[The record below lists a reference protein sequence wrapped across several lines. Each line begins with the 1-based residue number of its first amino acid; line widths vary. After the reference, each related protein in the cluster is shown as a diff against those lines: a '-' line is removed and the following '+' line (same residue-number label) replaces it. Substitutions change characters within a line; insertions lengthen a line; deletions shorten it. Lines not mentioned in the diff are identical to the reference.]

1 VLENAARY
9 SAGEQVSVRTHA
21 VGPRVRVLIVDHGP
35 GIPAR
40 EQERIF
46 LPFYRAP
53 EGGAAY
59 SGSGLGLAI
68 SKGFLELNGARIA
81 VESQGGHGTTFVVE
95 LPLPDE
101 QPDAASVPAGPIA
114 SAG

>member
-1 VLENAARY
+1 MRAR
-9 SAGEQVSVRTHA
+9 A
-21 VGPRVRVLIVDHGP
+21 VGPRVRVLIADQGP
-35 GIPAR
+35 GIPTR

-53 EGGAAY
+53 EADAPH

-81 VESQGGHGTTFVVE
+81 VESQGGRGTTFVIE

-101 QPDAASVPAGPIA
+101 QPDAASVPAGSIA
-114 SAG
+114 SSG